1 MRPALLLLGCGSVLM
16 WLVAGGCASSDSA
29 PQPVVA
35 NPDPTVT
42 LVLDAAPDAKSSAEW
57 DITLDNI
64 EACSCPTFC
73 QCYFNDRPAL
83 HESGKE
89 GQPEHSIRFC
99 RFNNAFRVEKGA
111 YNGTSLNGLKFWMAG
126 DLGNDFSA
134 GQLDW
139 AVLHFEPSASP
150 QQREAALAIAHT
162 IFAAKWNSFTVGPDA
177 KIHWQKTADGA
188 EAKLDGG
195 KMAEVA
201 LKTTRGSDDKPV
213 VLQNVKF
220 WAAPRNSGFEIM
232 TNETEAYR
240 QGDHPFEFHHTNGF
254 FTRIEMSSKDAKSPQ
269 ASGDRHVA
277 VACAA
282 GACCA
287 K

>member
-1 MRPALLLLGCGSVLM
+1 MRPARSLLVGGLLIVGLI
-16 WLVAGGCASSDSA
+16 AGGCASSDSG

-42 LVLDAAPDAKSSAEW
+42 LVLDAAPDAKGSAAEW

-83 HESGKE
+83 HEAGKE
-89 GQPEHSIRFC
+89 GRPAEHAMRVC
-99 RFNNAFRVEKGA
+99 RFSNAFQVEKGT
-111 YNGTSLNGLKFWMAG
+111 YNRTSLNGLKFWMAG
-126 DLGNDFSA
+126 DLGGDFGA

-139 AVLHFEPSASP
+139 AVLHFEPSATP
-150 QQREAALAIAHT
+150 QQREAAQAIVHT
-162 IFAAKWNSFTVGPDA
+162 IFAAKWNSFTLGPDA
-177 KIHWQKTADGA
+177 KIDWQKTADGA
-188 EAKLDGG
+188 EAKLEGG
-195 KMAEVA
+195 RIAEVA

-220 WAAPRNSGFEIM
+220 WAAPRNNGFEVM

-240 QGDHPFEFHHTNGF
+240 QGNHPFEFHHTNGF
-254 FTRIEMSSKDAKSPQ
+254 FTRIEMSSKDVRNAQ
-269 ASGDRHVA
+269 ASARAHVA
-277 VACAA
+277 LAD
-282 GACCA
+282 CCTR
-287 K
+287 